1 MDQMIALRRGEMSWG
16 LLARSIAPRVR
27 LLRNLLAARTEGG
40 GGGADELPTGAL
52 TVLALV
58 SANPG
63 TSQTLLAR
71 RAGINKSAL
80 VGIVDQLETN
90 GLVARD
96 RSAVDRRRNSLSV
109 TRAGEAALKQLHA
122 AAWPAEAPIREALNP
137 GEQAL
142 LVSLLDRALASLEGA
157 PAQPQQMGRAA

>member
-16 LLARSIAPRVR
+16 LLARSVSPRVR
-27 LLRNLLAARTEGG
+27 LLRNLLAART
-40 GGGADELPTGAL
+40 DEAEPGDLPTGAL

-80 VGIVDQLETN
+80 VGIVDQLEARA
-90 GLVARD
+90 LVARD

-109 TRAGEAALKQLHA
+109 TPEGEAMLEQLHA
-122 AAWPAEAPIREALNP
+122 ATWPAEAPIRAALDA
-137 GEQAL
+137 GEQAQL
-142 LVSLLDRALASLEGA
+142 LNLLDRALAAMESAPTGA
-157 PAQPQQMGRAA
+157 MDRAA

>member
-16 LLARSIAPRVR
+16 LLARSIGPRVR
-27 LLRNLLAARTEGG
+27 LLRNVLASRTEGG
-40 GGGADELPTGAL
+40 GGPDDLPTGTL

-80 VGIVDQLETN
+80 VGIVDQLERR

-96 RSAVDRRRNSLSV
+96 RSAVDRRRNSLSI
-109 TRAGEAALKQLHA
+109 TPAGESALKQLHA

-142 LVSLLDRALASLEGA
+142 LVSLLDRALASMEGS
-157 PAQPQQMGRAA
+157 PARQQQMGRAA

>member
-16 LLARSIAPRVR
+16 LLARSVGPRVR
-27 LLRNLLAARTEGG
+27 LLRNMLAARTDGG
-40 GGGADELPTGAL
+40 GPEDLPTGAL

-80 VGIVDQLETN
+80 VGIVDQLETR

-96 RSAVDRRRNSLSV
+96 RSAVDRRRNSLAI
-109 TRAGEAALKQLHA
+109 TPTGEAVLKQLHT

-142 LVSLLDRALASLEGA
+142 LVSLLDRALASLER
-157 PAQPQQMGRAA
+157 QPGQQQQIGRAA

>member
-16 LLARSIAPRVR
+16 VLARSVGPRVR
-27 LLRNLLAARTEGG
+27 LLRNLLAARTEE
-40 GGGADELPTGAL
+40 GGADHLPTGAL
-52 TVLALV
+52 TALALV

-80 VGIVDQLETN
+80 VGIVDQLEAS

-96 RSAVDRRRNSLSV
+96 RSAVDRRRNSLSA
-109 TRAGEAALKQLHA
+109 TPAGEAMLDRLHA
-122 AAWPAEAPIREALNP
+122 ATWPAEAPIRAALNP
-137 GEQAL
+137 GEQAQL
-142 LVSLLDRALASLEGA
+142 LNLLDRALAAMEDA
-157 PAQPQQMGRAA
+157 PAGAIDRAA

>member
-16 LLARSIAPRVR
+16 LLARSIGPRVR
-27 LLRNLLAARTEGG
+27 LLRNVLAARMEGG
-40 GGGADELPTGAL
+40 GGPDDLPTGAL

-80 VGIVDQLETN
+80 VGIMDQLEQRE
-90 GLVARD
+90 LVARD
-96 RSAVDRRRNSLSV
+96 RSAVDRRRNSLSI
-109 TRAGEAALKQLHA
+109 TPAGEAALHALHA
-122 AAWPAEAPIREALNP
+122 AALPAEAPIREALDP

-142 LVSLLDRALASLEGA
+142 LVNLLDRALASMDRT
-157 PAQPQQMGRAA
+157 PAQSLGRAA

>member
-1 MDQMIALRRGEMSWG
+1 MDQMTALRRGEMNWG
-16 LLARSIAPRVR
+16 VLARSIGPRVR
-27 LLRNLLAARTEGG
+27 LLRNVLAARTEAA
-40 GGGADELPTGAL
+40 GGADDLPTGAL

-80 VGIVDQLETN
+80 VGIVDQLEQRA
-90 GLVARD
+90 LVARD
-96 RSAVDRRRNSLSV
+96 RSAVDRRRNSLSI
-109 TRAGEAALKQLHA
+109 TRAGEAALHDLHA
-122 AAWPAEAPIREALNP
+122 AALPAEAPIRAALNP

-142 LVSLLDRALASLEGA
+142 LVSLLDRALASMEGQA
-157 PAQPQQMGRAA
+157 AQGQELGRAA

>member
-16 LLARSIAPRVR
+16 LLARSIGPRVR
-27 LLRNLLAARTEGG
+27 LLRNVLAARTEGG
-40 GGGADELPTGAL
+40 GPEDLPTGAL

-80 VGIVDQLETN
+80 VGIVDQLEARD
-90 GLVARD
+90 LVARD
-96 RSAVDRRRNSLSV
+96 RSVVDRRRNSLSI
-109 TRAGEAALKQLHA
+109 TPAGEVALKQLHA
-122 AAWPAEAPIREALNP
+122 VAWPAEAPIREALNP

-142 LVSLLDRALASLEGA
+142 LVSLLDRALASMDGA
-157 PAQPQQMGRAA
+157 PIEARELGRAA